1 LRRGR
6 PSRRGNE
13 TSRTLSLTQLGIFGD
28 GQRTLVDDETGR
40 IVYFPG
46 FAGASTAAA
55 WFSTLRDG
63 VAWQSERRRMYD
75 RDVDVPRLVARYRL
89 DDPDLPAP
97 IAEAAE
103 RASQIA
109 STTFNSAGLN
119 FYRDGRDSVAP
130 HNDHLYEI
138 VAGHPI
144 ALISL
149 GATRLMTIRSKA
161 NVILSPSTSL
171 RTGSVEGRRRILDLD
186 LENGSLLLM
195 SYETQMHYDHG
206 VPKSKTPV
214 EARISLALRVRP
226 STGSG

>member
-6 PSRRGNE
+6 PSRGGNE
-13 TSRTLSLTQLGIFGD
+13 TARTLSLTQLGIFGD
-28 GQRTLVDDETGR
+28 GRRTLVDDETGR
-40 IVYFPG
+40 IVYLPG
-46 FAGASTAAA
+46 FVGAQTAAA
-55 WFSTLRDG
+55 WFSALREG
-63 VAWQSERRRMYD
+63 VSWQSERRRMYD

-89 DDPDLPAP
+89 DDSALPAP
-97 IAEAAE
+97 IAEAAKL
-103 RASQIA
+103 ASQA
-109 STTFNSAGLN
+109 ADTQFNSSGLN

-149 GATRLMTIRSKA
+149 GATRLMTIRSKQ
-161 NVILSPSTSL
+161 LP
-171 RTGSVEGRRRILDLD
+171 RRILDLD

-195 SYETQMHYDHG
+195 SYETQKYYDHG
-206 VPKSKTPV
+206 VPKTKTPV

-226 STGSG
+226 ST